1 MNKSNLSEVEKTSK
15 SNNIINCQK
24 NESFNGKDK
33 DEYNNKKIKES
44 SVENKGNICNE
55 NTSSYK
61 ILVKKRPK
69 NEISMTSNRNKRRN
83 SSSNIIFNNSKKINN
98 KNIYEICSCEN
109 ININPRNNNY
119 NNKDKL
125 NFNNED
131 ELIDYMNKIFKEEIK
146 RNNYFNKKLGFTG
159 FVLTKIYKGK
169 SICEIRIEDNIE
181 KINKNLKDEQVTIND
196 KNIELI
202 FLEDKKKFINNQSEL
217 NKLYEENKKLELENE
232 NNMKKELN
240 LNELIKKLDKEKM
253 DLLNKINQLSIEMKD
268 LKNINDKLIEESKN
282 FKDKLSKSNI
292 HKIENNSMFSIN
304 SINGKN
310 NISNENI
317 DIFKSNE
324 NCMITNDKEKIKN
337 EENCKNFISDENK
350 YIIGHIIIN
359 DNFEYNDLIIQNQNH
374 PKIND
379 LVEEG
384 MSDEELK

>member
-1 MNKSNLSEVEKTSK
+1 MV
-15 SNNIINCQK
+15 
-24 NESFNGKDK
+24 
-33 DEYNNKKIKES
+33 
-44 SVENKGNICNE
+44 
-55 NTSSYK
+55 
-61 ILVKKRPK
+61 
-69 NEISMTSNRNKRRN
+69 
-83 SSSNIIFNNSKKINN
+83 
-98 KNIYEICSCEN
+98 
-109 ININPRNNNY
+109 
-119 NNKDKL
+119 
-125 NFNNED
+125 
-131 ELIDYMNKIFKEEIK
+131 IDYINKIFKEEIK
-146 RNNYFNKKLGFTG
+146 RNNYSNKKLEFTG

-169 SICEIRIEDNIE
+169 NICEIRIEDNIE

-202 FLEDKKKFINNQSEL
+202 FLEDKKKFINNQNEL
-217 NKLYEENKKLELENE
+217 NKLIEENKKLEFENE

-253 DLLNKINQLSIEMKD
+253 DLLEKINKLSIEMKD

-282 FKDKLSKSNI
+282 FKEKLSKSNI
-292 HKIENNSMFSIN
+292 HKIEKNSMFSIN

-337 EENCKNFISDENK
+337 EENFKNFISDENK